1 MNSIYR
7 FGATALIVGSAMACA
22 NIAQAITIAPPTP
35 LTVDAL
41 TVNGPSVSYNFKTG
55 DWHEFTFT
63 VGAGQTDD
71 LSAGNAHDN
80 LTIENF
86 TGTGTFISGPT
97 EHDVPF
103 SLAYTA
109 GSYDVYIELT
119 SDPDPDNS
127 ISLTGVS
134 TTPLPATLPLF
145 AGGLGFVGYLAR
157 RRKQSG
163 KQALVAA

>member
-1 MNSIYR
+1 MNSIFR
-7 FGATALIVGSAMACA
+7 LGAMGFVACGAMAYA
-22 NIAQAITIAPPTP
+22 NIAQALTIAPPTP

-63 VGAGQTDD
+63 VGAGQTDN

-86 TGTGTFISGPT
+86 TGTGTYISGPT

-103 SLAYTA
+103 SLAYAA

-145 AGGLGFVGYLAR
+145 AGGLGFVGYLTR
-157 RRKQSG
+157 RRK
-163 KQALVAA
+163 KAALAAA